1 MKKIPIVLL
10 LLLATF
16 CLHAQDYNISF
27 AGTGE
32 SASVGSVTVENLT
45 QVTSITLSGTE
56 ILHLVGTST
65 ALNPILYD
73 VDKTLHIYPNPMTE
87 NSIVEFV
94 ATAPGMTNIE
104 LFDITGKRIAV
115 TQNRLTIAKHSYKVS
130 GLSTGIYT
138 IRINSDTYN
147 YTGKLV
153 SNGTP
158 GKEVRISYIGNNAIQ
173 VTAQKLKSATAEKTM
188 QYTNGDLLK
197 FTGSAGPYTTIMMD
211 VPTGNKTLTFNFIAC
226 TDADGNNYPVVKIG
240 NQWWMAENL
249 KTTKFN
255 DGTSIPFVTGNQE
268 WIQLKA
274 SGYCW
279 PNGDSQ
285 NKTLYGALYNWHTVN
300 TGKLAP
306 AGWHVP
312 ANAEWTELTT
322 FLGDLDVA
330 GGKMKETGVLHWKA
344 ANTGATNTSGFS
356 GLPAGYRDF
365 NGLFKDIANKALFW
379 SATVANTG
387 DAWLREL
394 NYSSDNVISFDWYQ
408 ILGYSVRCIKDETA
422 TTPNPLNVVVSLDAQ
437 LSVSSTITTDGGT
450 LSATG
455 ADGTKY
461 TLTFPKGAL
470 FGKEVITITP
480 IAGIAGLHFSG
491 PVVGGLQ
498 MAPDGLRLLKAAIL
512 TIESPKVVASAGFE
526 TVAFGYEKNG
536 EGVFLSLPEIK
547 GNTISMEIWHF
558 SGGGAAQAK
567 PAEVKTHY
575 SQYIPSDEEN
585 AFYQRMSEYIGRQRQ
600 AQILGLPENPDL
612 WTTIEKMAREA
623 YDKFVAPLLPV
634 ALNDCAKAPAILSRA
649 LGCAR
654 QMALMGWNE
663 TIFEAEYQKIMETW
677 QQVLLKCHGWKT
689 TFPGCIG
696 TTSFSCNTPFGPW
709 DISCERPYL
718 DGTQNYTLL
727 IPYSS
732 DGKSRVTETY
742 YWTFPDSK
750 NSTAII
756 ISDITIDKENESYFI
771 NFKTLSETLTIC
783 VDGNCTTQE
792 IEPRNSGKLIIYPAN
807 PGECW

>member
-1 MKKIPIVLL
+1 MKKYAFVFTLF
-10 LLLATF
+10 LATIS
-16 CLHAQDYNISF
+16 LQAQDFKIGF
-27 AGTGE
+27 TGTGE
-32 SASVGSVTVENLT
+32 TTSVDTVKVENLT
-45 QVTSITLSGTE
+45 QGKSISLSGDE
-56 ILHLVGTST
+56 VLHLMGTVT
-65 ALNPILYD
+65 RLNPVPGNANKALNL
-73 VDKTLHIYPNPMTE
+73 YPNPFADYST
-87 NSIVEFV
+87 IEFV
-94 ATAPGMTNIE
+94 ATSPGITIIE
-104 LFDITGKRIAV
+104 LFDITGKRVAEA
-115 TQNRLTIAKHSYKVS
+115 QNRLTTGSHTYRVT
-130 GLSTGIYT
+130 GLPTGIYAV
-138 IRINSDTYN
+138 RINSPAYA

-153 SNGTP
+153 STGSPGSPIKINYNGNDPAGATI
-158 GKEVRISYIGNNAIQ
+158 EE
-173 VTAQKLKSATAEKTM
+173 LKSGAAEKSM

-197 FTGSAGPYTTIMMD
+197 ITGISDNYSTIIMD
-211 VPTGNKTLTFNFIAC
+211 VPTESKTITFTFIAC
-226 TDADGNNYPVVKIG
+226 SDADGNNYPVVKIG

-279 PNGDSQ
+279 PNGDQQ

-312 ANAEWTELTT
+312 TNAEWTELTT

-344 ANTGATNTSGFS
+344 ANTGATNSSGFS

-408 ILGYSVRCIKDETA
+408 IHGYSVRCIKDQPA

-437 LSVSSTITTDGGT
+437 LSVSSTITTAGGT

-480 IAGIAGLHFSG
+480 IAGITGLHFSG

-567 PAEVKTHY
+567 PAEVQTHY
-575 SQYIPSDEEN
+575 NQYIPSDEEN

-600 AQILGLPENPDL
+600 AELLGLPENPVF
-612 WTTIEKMAREA
+612 WETIEKMAREA

-663 TIFEAEYQKIMETW
+663 TIFEAEYQKIMDTW
-677 QQVLLKCHGWKT
+677 QQVLGKCHGWKLIYYEGK
-689 TFPGCIG
+689 TFY
-696 TTSFSCNTPFGPW
+696 SCNSPYGPW
-709 DISCERPYL
+709 DLKIEEVTSEYTISVSHY
-718 DGTQNYTLL
+718 
-727 IPYSS
+727 IPWSS
-732 DGKSRVTETY
+732 DGKST
-742 YWTFPDSK
+742 
-750 NSTAII
+750 
-756 ISDITIDKENESYFI
+756 ITIKEFRRNSNGYTEVSNSISIGTITPFISTSYKMNI
-771 NFKTLSETLTIC
+771 GASVGTITIC
-783 VDGNCTTQE
+783 PDCETNPYSKDAVE
-792 IEPRNSGKLIIYPAN
+792 FIIVPAN